1 MGDKEKPKEI
11 VVILDSINIEKK
23 VSDLRDLCSS
33 FYREKDKDNK
43 YYGNKLLSDYFND
56 KV

>member
-1 MGDKEKPKEI
+1 MGAKEKPKEI